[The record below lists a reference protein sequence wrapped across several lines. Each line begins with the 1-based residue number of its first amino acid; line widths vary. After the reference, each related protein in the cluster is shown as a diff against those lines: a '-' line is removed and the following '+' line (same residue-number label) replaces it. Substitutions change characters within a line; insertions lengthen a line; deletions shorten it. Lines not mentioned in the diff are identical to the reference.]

1 MLLNYLKSIS
11 GYFFL
16 PLFFVGIILGID
28 RLLTLQSIRRL
39 TETRAEYY
47 FYQVRER
54 LLEEN
59 LGEQKEFPHRSTLFL
74 LGTSHFGELS
84 TDVMES
90 MRPDLLPY
98 NYSAPSAPFSYYAYI
113 FSKAIDSGILP
124 KVLVLEIFP
133 YSASKE
139 ANSYALRYSYDWNF
153 FLSEGS
159 HLDANERDI
168 FLRSQVFRTQK
179 FPFRI
184 YEAIR
189 RIQDPSKAEIFDY
202 LRSTIEMSY
211 KNKRGGIANDLI
223 YQVPPEKLEADAEAY
238 YKTTILPLQL
248 SEEQFYFLE
257 QVFQKASFHKIPILL
272 VQTLQHPTLF
282 LKSRDAPYQKEWD
295 FRISLF
301 QKKYNLKILNFQD
314 YEMELDCKNFIDSH
328 HLSGKCY
335 TKPTEI
341 LMHNLP

>member
-1 MLLNYLKSIS
+1 MSNPLKTNSI
-11 GYFFL
+11 YFFL
-16 PLFFVGIILGID
+16 PLFFVFLILGMD
-28 RLLTLQSIRRL
+28 RLLTLKSIRRY

-59 LGEQKEFPHRSTLFL
+59 LREQRESPHRSTLFL
-74 LGTSHFGELS
+74 LGTSHLGELS
-84 TDVMES
+84 TEVMES

-113 FSKAIDSGILP
+113 FSKAIDFGIRP
-124 KVLVLEIFP
+124 KILVMEIFP

-139 ANSYALRYSYDWNF
+139 ANSYALRYSYDWDF
-153 FLSEGS
+153 FYSEGS
-159 HLDANERDI
+159 HFDGNERDI
-168 FLRSQVFRTQK
+168 FLRSQVFQTQK

-184 YEAIR
+184 SEAIR
-189 RIQDPSKAEIFDY
+189 RIQDPSRVEVFDF
-202 LRSTIEMSY
+202 LRDTIELSY
-211 KNKRGGIANDLI
+211 KKNRGGIANNLI
-223 YQVPPEKLEADAEAY
+223 YQIPPEKLEADAEAY
-238 YKTTILPLQL
+238 YKRTILPLQF

-257 QVFQKASFHKIPILL
+257 RVFQKASFHQVPILL

-282 LKSRDAPYQKEWD
+282 LKSRSAPYQKDWN

-301 QKKYNLKILNFQD
+301 QKKYNFKILNFQD
-314 YEMELDCKNFIDSH
+314 YEKDLDCKYFIDSH

-341 LMHNLP
+341 LLHNLP